1 MPFRSE
7 TEAIR
12 EQIRRLEEEA
22 SELDLE
28 RAALTRALE
37 LKSPRRHWVG
47 LLFVTALVALA
58 LGWAAGARFCS
69 NRLATELA
77 REELANADERFRH
90 TTAQRACESN
100 NAAMSA
106 ELSSCLAQLDAM
118 RRGAPETAPC
128 RCRAGDAQCDCPFDR
143 GAAASALRNVDFH
156 ACFVPPRPA
165 TFRARMTFE
174 GKGGVVQTAAVD
186 SGDLS
191 EPEKVCVQA
200 ALRRVKIPAFGGG
213 AVTVG
218 KSFTLGGLR

>member
-58 LGWAAGARFCS
+58 LGWAAGARLCA
-69 NRLATELA
+69 NQLAAELALLQRLNATEQFSL
-77 REELANADERFRH
+77 RNP
-90 TTAQRACESN
+90 QRACESD
-100 NAAMSA
+100 NAALSA
-106 ELSSCLAQLDAM
+106 ELSSCLAQLNQ
-118 RRGAPETAPC
+118 RPLPPQEPC
-128 RCRAGDAQCDCPFDR
+128 RCVGSDPRCECPFDR
-143 GAAASALRNVDFH
+143 GAAASALRSVDVH
-156 ACFVPPRPA
+156 PCFVPPRPA
-165 TFRARMTFE
+165 TFHARMTFE
-174 GKGGVVQTAAVD
+174 GKGGVVQTAAFD

-191 EPEKVCVQA
+191 EPEKRCVQA
-200 ALRRVKIPAFGGG
+200 ALRRVKVPAFGGG

-218 KSFTLGGLR
+218 KSFTVGGLR